1 VSDHSDHTENNE
13 SVRVLERGIEQAHAA
28 ILAVRDDQLTLPT
41 PCEKWDVGQLL
52 AHLALDPANMLD
64 MATGGSPDWS
74 AVPDRVDDPSGTFRT
89 GAEALVAHWQNTD
102 DSADW
107 QIAELAVH
115 TWDVATAT
123 GQPVDAL
130 DPEVAERGL
139 AFMSAVMKPEM
150 RGDAFGPEQ
159 AAPDG
164 ASAYERIAAFSGRVL
179 G

>member
-1 VSDHSDHTENNE
+1 VSERSDHHE
-13 SVRVLERGIEQAHAA
+13 SVRVLEKGIDQAHAA
-28 ILAVRDDQLTLPT
+28 IRAVRDDQLTQPT
-41 PCEKWDVGQLL
+41 PCEKWDVGQLV

-74 AVPDRVDDPSGTFRT
+74 AVPDRVDDPAGTFRA
-89 GAEALVAHWQNTD
+89 GAEALVAHWQQTD
-102 DSADW
+102 DPADW

-139 AFMSAVMKPEM
+139 AFMSQVLKPEM
-150 RGDAFGPEQ
+150 RGDVFAPERT
-159 AAPDG
+159 APDG
-164 ASAYERIAAFSGRVL
+164 ANAYERIAAFAGRQV